1 MRLKKYL
8 EVAVRIAL
16 SIAVLA
22 WVFTPPLAGAAV
34 SFEGKQIRFMI
45 GYPPG
50 GGHDLE
56 ARIIA
61 RHLGKYLPGKPSIIV
76 QNMPGAGGMI
86 MGAYVYHRGKP
97 NGTIMGLFGSSHALQ
112 PLLLKPDDVKYDL
125 KKMSVVWSI
134 AGVNIEIVRDFLN
147 AKTAKDFLKVD
158 PDKIVVAGRS
168 KVGSSCIRGQLALQL
183 LKIKGYRKVCGYGG
197 TSPIKAAMERGEA
210 SYFTASAAHLIGGGA
225 FVDLHNRG
233 LVNPVWQAGM
243 LKSDGTIVRAP
254 SVKGDV
260 PTLQEFLTSINGK
273 PPSGPMWE
281 ARKAVSLG
289 ISAINRT
296 LVTPPGTPSE
306 IVSTLRKGIKQV
318 AKDPKFIARWE
329 QIFGQP
335 LAPLLVA
342 PEDGEK
348 AKNDVLKPA
357 PWQDF
362 LKEFVWGK
370 S

>member
-1 MRLKKYL
+1 M
-8 EVAVRIAL
+8 V
-16 SIAVLA
+16 
-22 WVFTPPLAGAAV
+22 
-34 SFEGKQIRFMI
+34 

-56 ARIIA
+56 SRIIA
-61 RHLGKYLPGKPSIIV
+61 RYLGKYLPGKPTILV
-76 QNMPGAGGMI
+76 QNLPGAGGMI
-86 MGAYVYHRGKP
+86 MAAQVYARGKP
-97 NGTIMGLFGSSHALQ
+97 DGTILGLFGSSHALQ
-112 PLLLKPDDVKYDL
+112 PLLLKPGEVKYNL
-125 KKMSVVWSI
+125 GKMNVVWSI

-147 AKTAKDFLKVD
+147 APTAKDFLKVD
-158 PDKIVVAGRS
+158 RSKLVVAGRS
-168 KVGSSCIRGQLALQL
+168 KVGSSCIRGQLALHL
-183 LKIKGYRKVCGYGG
+183 LNIKKYTKVCAYGG
-197 TSPIKAAMERGEA
+197 TAVIKAAMERGEA
-210 SYFTASAAHLIGGGA
+210 SYFTASAAHLIGGGS
-225 FVDLHNRG
+225 FVDLHKRG
-233 LVNPVWQAGM
+233 LVNPLWQAGI
-243 LKSDGTIVRAP
+243 LKSDGKIIRAA

-260 PTLQEFLTSINGK
+260 PTFHEFLTSVNGK

-296 LVTPPGTPSE
+296 LVLPPGTPSG
-306 IVSTLRKGIKQV
+306 IIATLRKGIKQV

-342 PEDGEK
+342 AEDGEK